1 MIMLYCNCRLTTLS
15 ECPEFCPHTVS
26 VPLIELQVCGRPLA
40 IRSHDYDLIS
50 FKNCTNCPKHF
61 FYHSP
66 ASHIERN
73 AMSSGSVQALT
84 DTLLAA
90 IDSQGNV
97 SLFL

>member
-15 ECPEFCPHTVS
+15 ECPEFLSSHS
-26 VPLIELQVCGRPLA
+26 LLIELQVCGRPLA

-61 FYHSP
+61 FIILLPHTLRE
-66 ASHIERN
+66 H